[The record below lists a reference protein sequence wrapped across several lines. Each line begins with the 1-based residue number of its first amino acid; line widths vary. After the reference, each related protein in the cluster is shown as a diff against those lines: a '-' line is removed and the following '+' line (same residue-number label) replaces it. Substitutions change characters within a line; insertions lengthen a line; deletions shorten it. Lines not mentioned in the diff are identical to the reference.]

1 MSDNIGSSPFLF
13 VDDEPI
19 SLSQCLK
26 YWRESGL
33 FPQILA
39 DVLRQHILKQE
50 LANRQDITIDSL
62 VVDQSITDFRVQS
75 QLLDNADFRQW
86 LASNKMGYEEFQ
98 QQVEFRLR
106 VEVLKDEI
114 YNKSVDE
121 YFQQRKHLWDH
132 FTLSRIILKDLS
144 AAESLKETLVVE
156 PDRFSDFAQEYSILE
171 DRAIGGFMG
180 SVLRRQMPD
189 ILQAEIDNANIGD
202 VIGPLHIDN
211 VYCLF
216 KLQGFTPS
224 SLEESAI
231 QQAIR
236 HELFELWISS
246 KLQSLDIKIEA
257 S

>member
-13 VDDEPI
+13 VDGEPI
-19 SLSQCLK
+19 SLSQCLQ

-39 DVLRQHILKQE
+39 DVLRQHVLKQE

-62 VVDQSITDFRVQS
+62 AVDQSITDFRVQS

-106 VEVLKDEI
+106 VEAVKDEI
-114 YNKSVDE
+114 YNKDADE

-144 AAESLKETLVVE
+144 VAESLKETLVVE
-156 PDRFSDFAQEYSILE
+156 PDRFSDFAEKHSIVE

-180 SVLRRQMPD
+180 SVLRKQMPD
-189 ILQAEIDNANIGD
+189 ILQVEIGNANIDD
-202 VIGPLHIDN
+202 VIGPLSIDN
-211 VYCLF
+211 FYCLF
-216 KLQGFTPS
+216 KLQDFTPS
-224 SLEESAI
+224 SLEESAV
-231 QQAIR
+231 QQIIR
-236 HELFELWISS
+236 HELFELWINS
-246 KLQSLDIKIEA
+246 KLQSLNITLGA